1 MSDTRKKLDDLVSTV
16 KKEKDE
22 LQLQIHLASMD
33 AKDEYERLSGKYDQL
48 TEEYQPVTEAVEKT
62 ADNLIS
68 ALGMVADELKFGF
81 QRVRQA
87 ISETTKE

>member
-48 TEEYQPVTEAVEKT
+48 AEEYQPVTKAVEKT

-87 ISETTKE
+87 ISEKTKE